1 MASKKQR
8 DGAWHNAKP
17 IPGKNSNFQRRDAAG
32 NTISRSAYGKT
43 SPQGWEV
50 DHKKPSSKGGSD
62 NPRNLQAMQTS
73 ENRRKGNS
81 YPYNPRKKKT

>member
-1 MASKKQR
+1 MASKKQK
-8 DGAWHNAKP
+8 DAAWNNAKP
-17 IPGKNSNFQRRDAAG
+17 IPGRNPNLQRRDAAG
-32 NTISRSAYGKT
+32 NTISRSAYGKN

-73 ENRRKGNS
+73 ENRHKGNS
-81 YPYNPRKKKT
+81 YPYKKGK